1 MTSLSPVWEDRIP
14 ELERQLAE
22 TEEAMADPEVLSD
35 HRRLAEVGRRRAEL
49 LPIVRT
55 ARQWLEARD
64 EAREAEELADA
75 DPELREELLELSEER
90 DQEALRLEQE
100 LEELMVPPDPDDHR
114 DVIMEIRAA
123 AGGNEAAIWAGDLFR
138 MYHKFADRHNL
149 RTEEMESSPSGV
161 GGYSKVSFAVKGP
174 GSYGMLRYE
183 GGVHRVQRVPRTES
197 QGRVHTSTATVA
209 VLAEA
214 DAVEVEV
221 SPEEVRVDVFRSSG
235 PGGQS
240 VNTTD
245 SAVRLTHLPT
255 GLVVSCQDQKS
266 QFQNKEKAFRVLRA
280 RLYQIEMER
289 RHEGMAGAR
298 RSQVGGGDRS
308 EKIRT
313 YNFRENRV
321 TDHRVGLTLKTL
333 DRVLEG
339 DLDEITKAL
348 AAKERSEHLVSSV
361 AGARRG

>member
-1 MTSLSPVWEDRIP
+1 MITPVWRERIP
-14 ELERQLAE
+14 ELERQLADVE
-22 TEEAMADPEVLSD
+22 RSMAEPDVIAD
-35 HRRLAEVGRRRAEL
+35 HRRLAEAGRRRAEL
-49 LPIVRT
+49 WPIVKT
-55 ARQWLEARD
+55 ARNWLAAEA
-64 EAREAEELADA
+64 ETREAEELAEA
-75 DPELREELLELSEER
+75 DPELRDELLELADER
-90 DQEALRLEQE
+90 RQEATRLEEE
-100 LEELMVPPDPDDHR
+100 LEVLMVPPDPDDHR

-123 AGGNEAAIWAGDLFR
+123 AGGDEAAIWAGDLLR
-138 MYHKFADRHNL
+138 MYQKFADRRGL
-149 RTEEMESSPSGV
+149 RTEEMDASPSGV
-161 GGYSKVSFAVKGP
+161 GGYSKISFAVKGR

-214 DAVEVEV
+214 DEVEVEV
-221 SPEEVRVDVFRSSG
+221 SADEVRVDVFRSSG

-245 SAVRLTHLPT
+245 SAVRITHLPT

-280 RLYQIEMER
+280 RLYQLEIER
-289 RHEGMAGAR
+289 RQAGIAGRR
-298 RSQVGGGDRS
+298 RSQVGAGDRS

-321 TDHRVGLTLKTL
+321 TDHRIRLTLKSL

-339 DLDEITKAL
+339 EIDQMTNAL
-348 AAKERSEHLVSSV
+348 AARERSERLVSSLV
-361 AGARRG
+361 DPSRPD

>member
-1 MTSLSPVWEDRIP
+1 MIAPVWRERIP
-14 ELERQLAE
+14 ELERQLTDVESSMAE
-22 TEEAMADPEVLSD
+22 PDVIAD
-35 HRRLAEVGRRRAEL
+35 HRRLAEAGRRRAEL
-49 LPIVRT
+49 LPIVKT
-55 ARQWLEARD
+55 ARNWLAAEA
-64 EAREAEELADA
+64 ETREAEELAEA
-75 DPELREELLELSEER
+75 DPELRDELLELADER
-90 DQEALRLEQE
+90 RQEATQLEEE
-100 LEELMVPPDPDDHR
+100 LEVLMVPPDPDDHR

-123 AGGNEAAIWAGDLFR
+123 AGGDEAAIWAGDLLR
-138 MYHKFADRHNL
+138 MYQKFADRRGL
-149 RTEEMESSPSGV
+149 RTEEMDASPSGV
-161 GGYSKVSFAVKGP
+161 GGYSKISFAVKGR

-214 DAVEVEV
+214 DEVEVEV
-221 SPEEVRVDVFRSSG
+221 SPDEVRVDVFRSSG

-245 SAVRLTHLPT
+245 SAVRITHLPT

-266 QFQNKEKAFRVLRA
+266 QLQNKEKAFRVLRA
-280 RLYQIEMER
+280 RLYQLEIER
-289 RHEGMAGAR
+289 SQAGIAGQR
-298 RSQVGGGDRS
+298 RSQVGAGDRS

-321 TDHRVGLTLKTL
+321 TDHRIGLTLKSL

-339 DLDEITKAL
+339 EIDQMTTAL
-348 AAKERSEHLVSSV
+348 AARERSERLVSSLV
-361 AGARRG
+361 DPSRPN

>member
-1 MTSLSPVWEDRIP
+1 MSEPVWRDRIP

-22 TEEAMADPEVLSD
+22 VDREMSSPEVLSD
-35 HRRLAEVGRRRAEL
+35 HRRLAEAGRRRAEL
-49 LPIVRT
+49 WPIVKAART
-55 ARQWLEARD
+55 WLSARAD
-64 EAREAEELADA
+64 AREAADLAES
-75 DPELREELLELSEER
+75 DPDLRDELLEWAEER
-90 DQEALRLEQE
+90 RREAARLEE
-100 LEELMVPPDPDDHR
+100 DLEELMVPPDPDDQR
-114 DVIMEIRAA
+114 DVIVEIRAA
-123 AGGNEAAIWAGDLFR
+123 AGGDEAAIWAGDLFR
-138 MYHKFADRHNL
+138 MYLKFADRLGL
-149 RTEEMESSPSGV
+149 RTEEMDSSPSGV
-161 GGYSKVSFAVKGP
+161 GGYSKVSFAVKGR

-214 DAVEVEV
+214 DEVEVEV
-221 SPEEVRVDVFRSSG
+221 SPEDVRVDVFRSSG

-245 SAVRLTHLPT
+245 SAVRITHLPT

-280 RLYQIEMER
+280 RLFQLEAER
-289 RHEGMAGAR
+289 HQEGIAGER

-321 TDHRVGLTLKTL
+321 TDHRIGLTLKSL

-339 DLDEITKAL
+339 EIESLTSAL
-348 AAKERSEHLVSSV
+348 AAQDRSERLVSSLV
-361 AGARRG
+361 GSSRTD

>member
-1 MTSLSPVWEDRIP
+1 MTTPMWRERIP
-14 ELERQLAE
+14 DLERQLAE
-22 TEEAMADPEVLSD
+22 VDKEMTTPEVLSD
-35 HRRLAEVGRRRAEL
+35 HRRLADSGRRRAEL
-49 LPIVRT
+49 WPIVRT
-55 ARQWLEARD
+55 ARSWLAAQEEARD
-64 EAREAEELADA
+64 AEDLAEA
-75 DPELREELLELSEER
+75 DPDLRAELLEWAEEKR
-90 DQEALRLEQE
+90 REASRLEEE
-100 LEELMVPPDPDDHR
+100 LEVLMVPPDPDDHR

-123 AGGNEAAIWAGDLFR
+123 AGGDEAAIWAGDLFR
-138 MYHKFADRHNL
+138 MYQKFADSHGL
-149 RTEEMESSPSGV
+149 HTEEMEASPSGV
-161 GGYSKVSFAVKGP
+161 GGYSKISLAVKGR

-209 VLAEA
+209 VLPEA
-214 DAVEVEV
+214 DEVEVEV
-221 SPEEVRVDVFRSSG
+221 SPDKVRVDVFRSSG

-245 SAVRLTHLPT
+245 SAVRITHLPT

-266 QFQNKEKAFRVLRA
+266 QLQNKEKAFRVLRA
-280 RLYQIEMER
+280 RLYRMEVEKR
-289 RHEGMAGAR
+289 REGIAGER

-321 TDHRVGLTLKTL
+321 TDHRIGLTLKSL

-339 DLDEITKAL
+339 EIDPLASAL
-348 AAKERSEHLVSSV
+348 AAQDRSERLVSSLV
-361 AGARRG
+361 GPSPGH